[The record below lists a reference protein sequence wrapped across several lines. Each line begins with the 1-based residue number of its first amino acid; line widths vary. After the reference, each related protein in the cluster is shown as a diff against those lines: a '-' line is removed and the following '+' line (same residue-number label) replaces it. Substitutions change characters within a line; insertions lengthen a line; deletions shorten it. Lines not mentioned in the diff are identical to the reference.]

1 MATCEKT
8 ESKPGWM
15 SIIISGREINVR
27 SCCPDCGDPWPKNP
41 AYLPFIENELKKLKN
56 GDKAVKGRCHKCG
69 WQGDLTE

>member
-15 SIIISGREINVR
+15 SIIISGRQISVR
-27 SCCPDCGDPWPKNP
+27 SCCPKCGEPWPNNP
-41 AYLPFIENELKKLKN
+41 GYSDFIEQQVKQLKD
-56 GDKAVKGRCHKCG
+56 GEAVKGRCHKCG